1 MRLYGGRTTD
11 LQCDWNSCAELSGTT
26 VPMEYAGQNAGIDLR
41 VLSCAV
47 PKVCCPNMNE
57 FRGVPMSQFHGL
69 QSWFSRLVFRN
80 KLTKMP
86 ALKKPCPA
94 LEILEGRAL
103 PAYTGG
109 LSLGVG
115 DYNSDGFNDMVS
127 GAQAGSVPAVVV
139 TSGKDGSVL
148 NNFYAYD
155 QRFRGGVN
163 VAMSDMNGDGF
174 DDVITGTAKG
184 SDHVMV
190 YSGKDGSVL
199 SSFLAFD
206 GFQGGISVAAG
217 DVNNDGSPDLIIGAL
232 AGAQS
237 RVLVMNATNNDDGTA
252 VTFSTL
258 RSFLA
263 FDAGYSGGVN
273 VACGDTNGDGN
284 WDVVVGSATGTGHVK
299 VFSGKNGAV
308 LASYMAF
315 DSGIQVASG
324 DISSSN
330 FADVVVST
338 TGNVPGG
345 DVHIYKGATSTL
357 FKSFQAI
364 PGNTGGVNITVGSF
378 SGDLT
383 NEVIFASRGQ
393 GTGNVVIYNT
403 STRGVE
409 TTFSAFGNPS
419 EPQPLTLYADTN
431 QDADPFVSNRI
442 ADVQVSK
449 NAANQTFNL
458 TSNFSDPNASNGVVN
473 VVTTSG
479 TVQIELLNQQAP
491 VNVKNFMSYVDGNK
505 YDGTIFHRSVSNFVV
520 QGGGY
525 TVAGSAPNTT
535 LNHIVTAPPVA
546 NEYSVTR
553 SNVRGT
559 VAMAKVGNDPNSA
572 TSEFFFNVANNA
584 ANLDNQNGGFTV
596 FANVKTGLDKVD
608 AINAI
613 PTKNLGGAFTEIP
626 TVNNFTG
633 TTVAQAN
640 ASNFVTINDMQ
651 VISRGELLTFSVIG
665 NTNPTL
671 VTPTIVGN
679 NLTLDYSATATGS
692 SVIQIRATDLSGR
705 SVDTAFTVRVV

>member
-139 TSGKDGSVL
+139 TSGKDGAVL

-651 VISRGELLTFSVIG
+651 VVSRGELLTFSVIG

-671 VTPTIVGN
+671 VTPSIVGN

>member
-139 TSGKDGSVL
+139 TSGKDGAVL

-651 VISRGELLTFSVIG
+651 VVSRGELLTFSVIG

>member
-1 MRLYGGRTTD
+1 
-11 LQCDWNSCAELSGTT
+11 
-26 VPMEYAGQNAGIDLR
+26 
-41 VLSCAV
+41 
-47 PKVCCPNMNE
+47 
-57 FRGVPMSQFHGL
+57 
-69 QSWFSRLVFRN
+69 
-80 KLTKMP
+80 
-86 ALKKPCPA
+86 
-94 LEILEGRAL
+94 
-103 PAYTGG
+103 
-109 LSLGVG
+109 
-115 DYNSDGFNDMVS
+115 
-127 GAQAGSVPAVVV
+127 
-139 TSGKDGSVL
+139 
-148 NNFYAYD
+148 
-155 QRFRGGVN
+155 
-163 VAMSDMNGDGF
+163 
-174 DDVITGTAKG
+174 
-184 SDHVMV
+184 
-190 YSGKDGSVL
+190 
-199 SSFLAFD
+199 
-206 GFQGGISVAAG
+206 
-217 DVNNDGSPDLIIGAL
+217 
-232 AGAQS
+232 
-237 RVLVMNATNNDDGTA
+237 
-252 VTFSTL
+252 
-258 RSFLA
+258 
-263 FDAGYSGGVN
+263 
-273 VACGDTNGDGN
+273 
-284 WDVVVGSATGTGHVK
+284 
-299 VFSGKNGAV
+299 
-308 LASYMAF
+308 MAF

-383 NEVIFASRGQ
+383 NEVVFASRGQ

-403 STRGVE
+403 STRGIE

-431 QDADPFVSNRI
+431 QDSDPFVSNRI

-613 PTKNLGGAFTEIP
+613 PTKDLGGAFTDIP

-640 ASNFVTINDMQ
+640 ASNFVTVNDMQ

>member
-1 MRLYGGRTTD
+1 
-11 LQCDWNSCAELSGTT
+11 
-26 VPMEYAGQNAGIDLR
+26 
-41 VLSCAV
+41 
-47 PKVCCPNMNE
+47 
-57 FRGVPMSQFHGL
+57 MSQFHGL